1 MATKLVEAL
10 GDLCQNVL
18 LMDEIPKIMIQLY
31 NDVTETVE
39 DLQKVAVRS
48 RILETIA
55 DGTDR

>member
-31 NDVTETVE
+31 TDVTETVE
-39 DLQKVAVRS
+39 DLQKVAAPPAS
-48 RILETIA
+48 F
-55 DGTDR
+55 